1 MNGMDKMSKQLV
13 GTKVCWEWP
22 HEVRWKT
29 WERDYHVRIRVSSPH
44 LFSHTAGKQANSDK
58 GWGFDLCG
66 LWLSWSIPVDLPP
79 HSVPDMEL
87 TSCPGQECR
96 ALPPL
101 VVTRSKQNKALLP
114 WLTPKIASHRPDTR
128 LAGFPPL
135 QPDSAD
141 FPSPELGCGTNE
153 I

>member
-66 LWLSWSIPVDLPP
+66 L
-79 HSVPDMEL
+79 
-87 TSCPGQECR
+87 
-96 ALPPL
+96 
-101 VVTRSKQNKALLP
+101 
-114 WLTPKIASHRPDTR
+114 
-128 LAGFPPL
+128 
-135 QPDSAD
+135 
-141 FPSPELGCGTNE
+141 
-153 I
+153 